1 MRARRSGFT
10 LVEVLIA
17 VAVVAILAAVG
28 VASLRGSERANRLS
42 TATRTVLGDIR
53 EVRSLVATG
62 ALVNP
67 GVPGSRGASFGGL
80 QITGPGRYDM
90 YLGNSA
96 ELAVVHSV
104 DLRVAPDSL
113 IRVDFSGGPDLRFK
127 KDGSIAGNTI
137 TIDAPDLPGDPLCVP
152 GVCSVDQMRRII
164 VTGVGLARLEQ

>member
-10 LVEVLIA
+10 LIEVLIST
-17 VAVVAILAAVG
+17 AVVAILAAVG
-28 VASLRGSERANRLS
+28 LASLRGSERANRLS

-62 ALVNP
+62 AVVNP
-67 GVPGSRGASFGGL
+67 GAPGTRGASFGGL
-80 QITGPGRYDM
+80 QITGPGRYDV

>member
-1 MRARRSGFT
+1 MSARRSGFT

-17 VAVVAILAAVG
+17 AAVVAILAAVA
-28 VASLRGSERANRLS
+28 VASLRGSERATRLS

-62 ALVNP
+62 APVNP
-67 GVPGSRGASFGGL
+67 GVPGTRGASFGGL

-96 ELAVVHSV
+96 ELAVIHSV
-104 DLRVAPDSL
+104 DLSVTPDSL
-113 IRVDFSGGPDLRFK
+113 VRVDFSGGPDLRFK

-137 TIDAPDLPGDPLCVP
+137 TIDTPDLPGDPLCVP
-152 GVCSVDQMRRII
+152 GVCSVDKMRRII
-164 VTGVGLARLEQ
+164 VTGVGLARLER